1 MTQAC
6 INAMQN
12 LPYEIPKEEINSHGF
27 YNMSRQDLIYLL
39 KDDKY
44 E

>member
-1 MTQAC
+1 MAQAC
-6 INAMQN
+6 INAMDN
-12 LPYEIPKEEINSHGF
+12 LPFNIPNEEIYSHGF
-27 YNMSRQDLIYLL
+27 YNMNRRDLVYLL